1 MLVSRSAADEI
12 SPAFKV
18 WAAISVAVNTKL
30 PLIDGKRP
38 RVALIAGPTASGKSD
53 LALALAKLTPATI
66 INADASQVYRDLRIL
81 SARPSVADEAAAPH
95 RLFGHIDGAVACSAA
110 EWAHEAKTAIG
121 EAITAGRLPILVGGT
136 GLYLR
141 TLLDGI
147 APVPE
152 IDPAI
157 RADVRRLD
165 VSAAYAALR
174 REDPANAARLA
185 AGDSTRVARALEV
198 MRSTGRSLK
207 SWQVER
213 VGGIGEQISLAPM
226 ILLPPRDWL
235 FARCDT
241 RFATMLERGG
251 IDEIQALLAR
261 RLDPALPVMC
271 AIGVREV
278 CAILDN
284 PANAEQQINLA
295 KIATRQYAKR
305 QFTWFRNQFPADWPR
320 VECEI
325 NTETINN
332 LAIKLRDM
340 TLT

>member
-1 MLVSRSAADEI
+1 M
-12 SPAFKV
+12 
-18 WAAISVAVNTKL
+18 
-30 PLIDGKRP
+30 
-38 RVALIAGPTASGKSD
+38 ALIAGPTASGKSD

-81 SARPSVADEAAAPH
+81 SARPTVEDEAAVPH

-110 EWAHEAKTAIG
+110 EWALEAKAAIA
-121 EAITAGRLPILVGGT
+121 EALADGRLPILVGGT

-157 RADVRRLD
+157 RADVRRLH
-165 VSAAYAALR
+165 VSTAYAALQI
-174 REDPANAARLA
+174 EDPAAAARLA

-207 SWQVER
+207 EWQTER
-213 VGGIGEQISLAPM
+213 VGGIGEQIDLTPM

-235 FARCDT
+235 FARCDV

-251 IDEIQALLAR
+251 IEEVQTLLAR
-261 RLDPALPVMC
+261 GLDPALPVMR

-284 PANAEQQINLA
+284 PASADEHISLA

-305 QFTWFRNQFPADWPR
+305 QFTWFRNQFPVGWPR
-320 VECEI
+320 IECEI
-325 NTETINN
+325 NIENINK
-332 LAIKLRDM
+332 LAIKLRD
-340 TLT
+340 TALT

>member
-1 MLVSRSAADEI
+1 MIE
-12 SPAFKV
+12 
-18 WAAISVAVNTKL
+18 
-30 PLIDGKRP
+30 GKRP

-81 SARPSVADEAAAPH
+81 SARPTVEDEAAVPH

-110 EWAHEAKTAIG
+110 GWAHEAKAAIG

-152 IDPAI
+152 IDPVV
-157 RADVRRLD
+157 RAEVRRLD
-165 VSAAYAALR
+165 VSAAYAALQI
-174 REDPANAARLA
+174 EDPAVAKRLA

-207 SWQVER
+207 EWQAEH
-213 VGGIGEQISLAPM
+213 VGGIGEQIDLAPM

-251 IDEIQALLAR
+251 IEEVEGLYAR
-261 RLDPALPVMC
+261 GLDPALPVMR

-278 CAILDN
+278 RAILDA
-284 PANAEQQINLA
+284 PASAEQQISLA

-320 VECEI
+320 VESEI
-325 NTETINN
+325 NVDNINQ
-332 LAIKLRDM
+332 LAIKLRDIA
-340 TLT
+340 LT